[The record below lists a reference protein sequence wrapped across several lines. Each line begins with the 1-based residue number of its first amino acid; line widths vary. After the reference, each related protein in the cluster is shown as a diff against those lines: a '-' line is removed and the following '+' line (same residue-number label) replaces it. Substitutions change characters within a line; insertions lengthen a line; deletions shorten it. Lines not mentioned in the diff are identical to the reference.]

1 MGLGVGIGLS
11 GGDAGILSTAGYEGL
26 VDMGA
31 RDLRIIGQILI
42 GLSGPG
48 RDRHSYCANAQ
59 REKDKVEI
67 ER

>member
-42 GLSGPG
+42 GVSGSVQDSRSY
-48 RDRHSYCANAQ
+48 RDNAQ